1 MKDTMKDT
9 DEPVEEEEA
18 VEEELEDLEPTE
30 ADLDEAVV
38 PAEPPEP
45 VDPADPAVA
54 EVESIQD
61 LLVKQEAR
69 AEEEEADEEEDV
81 AVRAHQ
87 GRAPRA
93 RRDPGRSHPGHRV
106 RLQEVFPRQAPE
118 SAGRQEEDALPGLR
132 LRARPSLLVSLPIAL
147 ASGLLVSAASPPL
160 GWWPLAFVGVAPFLW
175 LLRSAGGARGA
186 LLGFVFGVGSYGAT
200 FYWIGRFG
208 EMAWVAITLLCAGSA
223 LVFGLFAPAV
233 QRHGRPLLTAV
244 GLASLWTVTDWVRT
258 AWPLGGFSWGSL
270 GVSQV
275 DDRAVLHL
283 ATITGVWG
291 VTFVVLAVNALLV
304 EAAVGGGGAGRR

>member
-1 MKDTMKDT
+1 M
-9 DEPVEEEEA
+9 
-18 VEEELEDLEPTE
+18 
-30 ADLDEAVV
+30 
-38 PAEPPEP
+38 
-45 VDPADPAVA
+45 
-54 EVESIQD
+54 
-61 LLVKQEAR
+61 
-69 AEEEEADEEEDV
+69 
-81 AVRAHQ
+81 
-87 GRAPRA
+87 
-93 RRDPGRSHPGHRV
+93 
-106 RLQEVFPRQAPE
+106 
-118 SAGRQEEDALPGLR
+118 
-132 LRARPSLLVSLPIAL
+132 
-147 ASGLLVSAASPPL
+147 SAAFPPL

-186 LLGFVFGVGSYGAT
+186 VLGFVFGLGCYGAT

-223 LVFGLFAPAV
+223 VVFGLFAPAV
-233 QRHGRPLLTAV
+233 QRRGRPLLTAV

-275 DDRAVLHL
+275 DDRAVLRL

-304 EAAVGGGGAGRR
+304 EAAVGGGGVGRRAGRLLVAACLILAPLLIPFSVPDGSDVDVATLQVDVRQAARDSSVGEDEAVARLHIALHAQLAGRSARPRRLGRGRARSGGGQRRRDGRRRGGRDRRRRLPDARRCGARRRRRHAAHERGVAER